1 MPSVAEFALQAKEL
15 TEAPPVRRV
24 LFVCTGNTCRSP
36 MAAALLNHMSS
47 SRGCADKPQIV
58 AASAGLYAPEGAPIS
73 PHAAEVLEEAGVT
86 SAQYAAHR
94 ARTVTEDL
102 ISEADEVIA
111 LTGGHAMELMMRY
124 PQYAAKIL
132 TLPMDIPDPYGDDK
146 DAYRACLD
154 MLSYA
159 ITVRYFSSEGK
170 A

>member
-1 MPSVAEFALQAKEL
+1 MPSVAEFVLQAKENI
-15 TEAPPVRRV
+15 EAPHVRRV

-36 MAAALLNHMSS
+36 MAAALFNHMCSLRQS
-47 SRGCADKPQIV
+47 ADKQEMV
-58 AASAGLYAPEGAPIS
+58 AASAGLHAPEGAPIS
-73 PHAAEVLEEAGVT
+73 SNAAAVLEEAGVV

-94 ARTVTEDL
+94 ARNVTEDM
-102 ISEADEVIA
+102 IVEADEVIA

-124 PQYAAKIL
+124 PQHAAKIM
-132 TLPMDIPDPYGDDK
+132 TLPMDIADPYGGDK
-146 DAYRACLD
+146 DAYQACLD